1 MASFTSEY
9 MKYINDVIAETKHK
23 LQDKKEKKKFKF
35 LK

>member
-1 MASFTSEY
+1 
-9 MKYINDVIAETKHK
+9 MKLPLNDMKVSYYSNTKHK